1 MCGIA
6 GILSLS
12 REGAVD
18 PEPLDRM
25 IEAMRLRGPDDSGKA
40 VTDRIAFGMRRLSI
54 IDLEHGHQP
63 IESEDGS
70 VRVIMNGELYSF
82 PEVKKELEGAGHRFR
97 TSSDTEVLV
106 HGYEEWGI
114 EGLLKRLNGMF
125 AFALHDIRNDIVFI
139 ARDRMGIKPLLYS
152 VRDGQLYF
160 ASSLKALLMTGRIPV
175 EPDPAGIRL
184 YLYNQYIPAPYTVLA
199 GVSKL
204 PPASYMRI
212 DGGKMGEPKRYWKA
226 PDVEDRSSDRDWQGD
241 LRDLFEDA
249 VRCHMISDVEV
260 GIFLSGGLDS
270 SLVLSYMSDISPH
283 TVKAFSVA
291 VRHDNVYDESPYAR
305 MAAEKYGAELIE
317 IPFTAVEAVDAAERY
332 MDHLDEP
339 IADAAQLP
347 TFILSEIAHEHVK
360 VVLSGEGADELFAGY
375 DYYDRFATMS
385 GRFRRSLEPL
395 RRLRA
400 EVASAGS
407 TVERIMKHTYRS
419 TESAFPHVLP
429 GPVCDLLTRDL
440 PAVNTTAGIQAEVER
455 SWVAGSK
462 AKGLNRALL
471 ADSSGWL
478 PDNLLMKVD
487 RMTMAHSLEARV
499 PFLDYRLVELAARM
513 PARLKRRNRTGKV
526 IMREAFAQH
535 LGDTL
540 AARGKHGFSL
550 PVGDWLQGP
559 MRPLAEETMG
569 RGLAKMPWINRPVVE
584 EITGDLMSGNKGMW
598 RQVWLL
604 MTIAGWF
611 SRAGDIASMR

>member
-6 GILSLS
+6 GILSLYRDGS
-12 REGAVD
+12 AD
-18 PEPLDRM
+18 HEPLDRM

-40 VTDRIAFGMRRLSI
+40 VTDRVAFGMRRLSI

-97 TSSDTEVLV
+97 TESDTEILV

-114 EGLLKRLNGMF
+114 EGLLERLNGMF
-125 AFALHDIRNDIVFI
+125 AFALHDQRNDLVFI

-152 VRDGQLYF
+152 VRDGQLCF
-160 ASSLKALLMTGRIPV
+160 ASSIKALLMTGRIPID
-175 EPDPAGIRL
+175 PDPVGIRL

-204 PPASYMRI
+204 PPASYIRV
-212 DGGKMGEPKRYWKA
+212 DRGTPGEPVRYWRA
-226 PDVEDRSSDRDWQGD
+226 PDSEKQGADRDWHGE

-260 GIFLSGGLDS
+260 GVFLSGGLDS
-270 SLVLSYMSDISPH
+270 SLVLSYMSEMSPH
-283 TVKAFSVA
+283 RVKAFSIA
-291 VRHDNVYDESPYAR
+291 VKQDNVYDESPYAR
-305 MAAEKYGAELIE
+305 LAAERYGAELIE
-317 IPFTAVEAVDAAERY
+317 IPFTPTDAVDAATRY
-332 MDHLDEP
+332 IDHLDEP

-347 TFILSEIAHEHVK
+347 TFILSEIAHRHVK

-375 DYYDRFATMS
+375 DYYDRFATFS
-385 GRFRRSLEPL
+385 GRFRSSLEPI
-395 RRLRA
+395 RRRMA
-400 EVASAGS
+400 EAARGVS

-419 TESAFPHVLP
+419 TESAYPHVLP
-429 GPVCDLLTRDL
+429 GAVCDLLVKDL
-440 PAVNTTAGIQAEVER
+440 PIGSTTAELQEEVER
-455 SWVAGSK
+455 SWVAGSGE
-462 AKGLNRALL
+462 KGLNRALL

-513 PARLKRRNRTGKV
+513 PAVLKRRNRIGKV
-526 IMREAFAQH
+526 IIREAFADR
-535 LGDTL
+535 LGETL
-540 AARGKHGFSL
+540 AGRGKHGFSL
-550 PVGDWLQGP
+550 PIGHWLQGL
-559 MRPLAEETMG
+559 MRPLAEETLSA
-569 RGLAKMPWINRPVVE
+569 GLKVMPWINRPVVD
-584 EITGDLMSGNKGMW
+584 EITGDLMGGRMDMW

-604 MTIAGWF
+604 LTLAAWF
-611 SRAGDIASMR
+611 ARAEDPGAQP